1 MSRFFTYNV
10 VLSTLLNVI
19 TFDPNHKNESYS
31 MKRNRGGIEPAMWNN
46 TALPKG
52 SF

>member
-1 MSRFFTYNV
+1 MLRFFSYHV
-10 VLSTLLNVI
+10 VSSTPLNTI
-19 TFDPNHKNESYS
+19 TFNPNHKNGSYS
-31 MKRNRGGIEPAMWNN
+31 MKRNRGIEPAMWNN